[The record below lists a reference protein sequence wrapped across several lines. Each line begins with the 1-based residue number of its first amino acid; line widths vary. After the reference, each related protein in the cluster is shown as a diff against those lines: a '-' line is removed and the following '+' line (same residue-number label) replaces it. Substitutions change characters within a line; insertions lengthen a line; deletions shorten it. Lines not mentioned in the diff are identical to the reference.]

1 MQRLELFGKIF
12 APSNSSGTRT
22 ACIAILEEKIE
33 GVLGDRA
40 S

>member
-1 MQRLELFGKIF
+1 VNVTTPANSLATWTVYIKI
-12 APSNSSGTRT
+12 
-22 ACIAILEEKIE
+22 LEKIE